1 MTAAAIASDSNMS
14 MKPRAQRVQ
23 VKARFDVGNLNPGMS
38 SQSPPALQAS
48 SPGSSASEDSD
59 LVEDGDEPTKQRVPM
74 KWRRRSKSMKS
85 GEKGRRKTA
94 GDEEVDHDLQN
105 YIKATSC
112 GRRSEP
118 YVASAFANMMG
129 LPSQLNMGPMESFGR
144 EDGRAWSDCCTDF
157 TETAEDSLVLDERVW
172 PAGSALVGLVGPA
185 AQRQAQ
191 GEERKRVSGH
201 PAGVTPC
208 LTPQGET
215 EDGGK
220 KRLPG
225 ILRGLHKKGN
235 GKGKCRKRMTKEE
248 KEAAKQRKEELQR

>member
-1 MTAAAIASDSNMS
+1 MTTAAISSDSNMS

-85 GEKGRRKTA
+85 GEKKGKRKTA

-172 PAGSALVGLVGPA
+172 PAGSALVG
-185 AQRQAQ
+185 
-191 GEERKRVSGH
+191 
-201 PAGVTPC
+201 VTPC

-220 KRLPG
+220 KRLTG
-225 ILRGLHKKGN
+225 IFRGLYKKSS
-235 GKGKCRKRMTKEE
+235 RAR
-248 KEAAKQRKEELQR
+248 QRTNMRT